1 MRKYIKNRNP
11 KVKQSVIDMIPYFL
25 SEGETEGIRGDI
37 AFAQS
42 CLETGN
48 FTFVGSAVTLS
59 QNNFA
64 GIGVTRNGLR
74 GNSFSTPQMGIRAQI
89 QHLKAYANKEPLVNK
104 CIDPRFHYVER
115 GCIPFIDVLGIQENP
130 KRQGWSAGKNYGPQI
145 LNILSNILKMV
156 ADEEP
161 EQAGEPISKNK
172 KHTGIVTA
180 DYLNIR
186 EWAGTEN
193 KTVSFSPLK
202 KNTKVDICDTVKDSK
217 GTEWYYISYGG
228 KYGFASSKYISILD
242 YLSQCAKW
250 AETVYNKV
258 VELKCAHKT
267 GAASYADIISKKI
280 TTCSTSASA
289 VLQQAGC
296 LTVGK
301 KLSHTNSVGGGTANI
316 LEKKNTVAK
325 AMKNSEYLIPGT
337 CDIVKI
343 GKKYADMDSK
353 YKKAGIVYVQDS
365 NVCVC
370 GGNDMIWSTNEGGGQ
385 YKNGHYF
392 NAKNKSGYAFNSVI
406 LYAIVPRR
414 E

>member
-74 GNSFSTPQMGIRAQI
+74 GNSFSTPQIGIRAQI

-104 CIDPRFHYVER
+104 CIDPRFHYVDR

-145 LNILSNILKMV
+145 LNILSNILKMA
-156 ADEEP
+156 ADEEQ

-202 KNTKVDICDTVKDSK
+202 ENTKVDICDTVNDSK
-217 GTEWYYISYGG
+217 GAEWYYISYGG
-228 KYGFASSKYISILD
+228 KHGFASSKYISILD

-258 VELKCAHKT
+258 VELKCSHKT
-267 GAASYADIISKKI
+267 GASSYADIIKKKI

-301 KLSHTNSVGGGTANI
+301 KLSHTDAVGGGTANI